1 MTITAETT
9 ASSAPTTPT
18 AATAAYL
25 RVSTGHQSVDQ
36 QRDALAAAGIT
47 PERIFADTASGR
59 AGTERPGLAAALE
72 WLRPGDRLVVA
83 ALDRLGRSVAE
94 VTGTVAEVTRRG
106 VVIRALREG
115 IDTSTATGR
124 AVAGIMAS
132 LAELE
137 LELGKERRQ
146 ASREA
151 RVARGLPATRP
162 CKLDADQQQRLARL
176 YGRGEPVGELMAMF
190 GVSRAT
196 VFRVLRRHKN

>member
-1 MTITAETT
+1 MTIIAETT
-9 ASSAPTTPT
+9 TGSAPTTPT

-47 PERIFADTASGR
+47 PDRIFADTASGR
-59 AGTERPGLAAALE
+59 AGTERPGLAEALA
-72 WLRPGDRLVVA
+72 WLRPGDRLAVA

-94 VTGTVAEVTRRG
+94 LSGTVADLTRRG
-106 VVIRALREG
+106 IAVVALREAV
-115 IDTSTATGR
+115 DTSTATGR
-124 AVAGIMAS
+124 AIAGIMAS

-137 LELGKERRQ
+137 LELGKERRA

-162 CKLDADQQQRLARL
+162 CKLDADQQARL
-176 YGRGEPVGELMAMF
+176 VRLYLAGEPVGELMAMF